1 MDTETARARLDEERR
16 RLEET
21 RRAAQDLVTGTTEEA
36 VQELATYDQHP
47 ADEGTETF
55 ERERDTSVLQR
66 VEAQLREIDAAWD
79 RLERGTYGFCELCGK
94 PIGDERLEAMPA
106 ARYCLEDQAVAERD
120 GRIRAG
126 APAGEPTYGSAGTA

>member
-1 MDTETARARLDEERR
+1 MDDTRARTRLEAERQ

-21 RRAAQDLVTGTTEEA
+21 RRAAQDLVAGTGEDA

-47 ADEGTETF
+47 ADQGTETF

-66 VEAQLREIDAAWD
+66 VEAQLAEVDAALA
-79 RLERGTYGFCELCGK
+79 RIEAGGYGTCELCGK

-106 ARYCLEDQAVAERD
+106 ARYCLEDQARAERE
-120 GRIRAG
+120 GRAG
-126 APAGEPTYGSAGTA
+126 AATPGGDITY